1 MIVPE
6 AHTTLTREML
16 YLLQLY
22 LHIHKS
28 FMPCLA
34 RGINLGACKLQRL
47 ALIACHSSFNI
58 PAEYCLLGTVKNL
71 SKAQIFLPN
80 LKYIAAWVPNVHT
93 WKKGWPCPVRIPN
106 MGTPQLGTQVG
117 VPSTLSAQRHLHL
130 SSDVIS
136 ENPTNLGP
144 AAMLLLVLVVLSAQI
159 LLRCW
164 VPAGEQSSHTNT
176 LHLTYPLF

>member
-1 MIVPE
+1 
-6 AHTTLTREML
+6 
-16 YLLQLY
+16 
-22 LHIHKS
+22 
-28 FMPCLA
+28 
-34 RGINLGACKLQRL
+34 
-47 ALIACHSSFNI
+47 
-58 PAEYCLLGTVKNL
+58 
-71 SKAQIFLPN
+71 
-80 LKYIAAWVPNVHT
+80 
-93 WKKGWPCPVRIPN
+93 